1 MNEIFIKSATNVMVG
16 PTIRCEP
23 DWSYRETESKRSRS
37 LDRVLFGFVF
47 FIFISSKWKRTTIGG
62 SDGPDKRAGQGRIQ
76 LKNKTR
82 ESARENRTTK
92 AAADECG
99 TKTKRKRKERER
111 ERKTEEERRTKKN
124 PTRKAASSI
133 VRFLIDDI
141 VHPLP
146 NHLRTRKRRIFDFS

>member
-1 MNEIFIKSATNVMVG
+1 MKTDDDRRKRRTRQKGRAGTDSIKKQNKRIG
-16 PTIRCEP
+16 EREP
-23 DWSYRETESKRSRS
+23 DDKSSR
-37 LDRVLFGFVF
+37 R
-47 FIFISSKWKRTTIGG
+47 WMR
-62 SDGPDKRAGQGRIQ
+62 
-76 LKNKTR
+76 NK
-82 ESARENRTTK
+82 
-92 AAADECG
+92 D
-99 TKTKRKRKERER
+99 KTKEKRERERER